1 MDGIKDMFIT
11 NGGLFKIQNSS
22 LTYYGGQRFTGYG
35 GLLINVG
42 GEVWKRKRQALDPAF
57 HKKYLQSLIPKMNEM
72 TFALIEQL
80 REKARANEF
89 VDVQWY
95 MKKSA
100 LLLIASIGYG
110 MDLNNRKDIS
120 MEQIL
125 EYMDDMMEGFF
136 AEAFNPLFI
145 HNPMNHHLIRR
156 TKEAGAF
163 LRKFGHDAIKQ
174 RRSEI
179 AQNIKTPNDLLAQ
192 SLRIQENNPWYSD
205 DEIVDDFVTF
215 IVAGFET
222 TSGVMSFVLAMLARY
237 PGVATWAAQEVA
249 DLVEGKQFLDE
260 NDVSELSYLECVIKE
275 VMRLYPVVSLVRR
288 NTRVDSRIDKY
299 LIPKDTQ
306 VMFLPFLQGRLEE
319 IWEDPLSFK
328 PERFYKAKAISKL
341 TYIPFLVGPRKC
353 IGNTFAMNE
362 IKIVVGQILQAFELS
377 APSDENVEPEF
388 KLTLTTKVGTRIKL
402 RERAMC

>member
-1 MDGIKDMFIT
+1 
-11 NGGLFKIQNSS
+11 
-22 LTYYGGQRFTGYG
+22 
-35 GLLINVG
+35 
-42 GEVWKRKRQALDPAF
+42 
-57 HKKYLQSLIPKMNEM
+57 MNEM

-156 TKEAGAF
+156 TKEAGSL

-179 AQNIKTPNDLLAQ
+179 AQNIKTPNDLL
-192 SLRIQENNPWYSD
+192 
-205 DEIVDDFVTF
+205 VT
-215 IVAGFET
+215 
-222 TSGVMSFVLAMLARY
+222 
-237 PGVATWAAQEVA
+237 P
-249 DLVEGKQFLDE
+249 
-260 NDVSELSYLECVIKE
+260 
-275 VMRLYPVVSLVRR
+275 
-288 NTRVDSRIDKY
+288 
-299 LIPKDTQ
+299 
-306 VMFLPFLQGRLEE
+306 
-319 IWEDPLSFK
+319 
-328 PERFYKAKAISKL
+328 
-341 TYIPFLVGPRKC
+341 
-353 IGNTFAMNE
+353 
-362 IKIVVGQILQAFELS
+362 
-377 APSDENVEPEF
+377 
-388 KLTLTTKVGTRIKL
+388 
-402 RERAMC
+402 